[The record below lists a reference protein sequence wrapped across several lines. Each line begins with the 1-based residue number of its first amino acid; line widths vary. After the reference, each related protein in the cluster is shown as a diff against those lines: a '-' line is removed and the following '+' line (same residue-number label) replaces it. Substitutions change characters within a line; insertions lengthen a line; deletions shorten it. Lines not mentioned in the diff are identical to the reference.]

1 MKLSKAIDVIFS
13 HNEIIAVW
21 EKINE
26 REHEMK
32 WRGMAW
38 DLPEK
43 YKNIKNWKIFGVIPE
58 SIDEADT
65 INIKVVK

>member
-13 HNEIIAVW
+13 HNEIIAIW

-26 REHEMK
+26 QEYEMK
-32 WRGMAW
+32 WRGMGW
-38 DLPEK
+38 ELPDK
-43 YKNIKNWKIFGVIPE
+43 YKNIANWQIFGVIPE

-65 INIKVVK
+65 INIRVVK

>member
-1 MKLSKAIDVIFS
+1 MKLSEAIDVIFS

-21 EKINE
+21 ERINE
-26 REHEMK
+26 QEHEMK

-38 DLPEK
+38 ELPDK
-43 YKNIKNWKIFGVIPE
+43 YKNIIDWKIFGIVPE
-58 SIDEADT
+58 TINKADT